1 MANLISPKMV
11 FIDDLYLNVLASQV
25 FKSFRGFSRSEKV
38 DVTSLD
44 VLDSLF
50 IDGIVAAVAR
60 GVIRIL

>member
-1 MANLISPKMV
+1 MV